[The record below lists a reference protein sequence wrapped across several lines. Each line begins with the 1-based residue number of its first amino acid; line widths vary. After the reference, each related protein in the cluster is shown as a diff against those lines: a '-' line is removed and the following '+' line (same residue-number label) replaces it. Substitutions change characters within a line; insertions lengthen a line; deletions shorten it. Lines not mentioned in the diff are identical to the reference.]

1 MSRSNF
7 CVYRRFLSGLT
18 VGIVLGMGPAIA
30 QSISQEIPPIS
41 PQTSSKGTLKSCG
54 HRLVSVE
61 GGRISRQSAGQGEFS
76 SVGGSAG
83 LCSDDVLHV
92 PRRVR
97 VRVRCAGTGRDRR
110 FFSGQNAVRRLCST
124 GGVSVSRGSATT
136 LLSLPYATHVA
147 SAKPK
152 VLAYVAVTNAP
163 NSNDV
168 LKTTFEIFDPRTFE
182 FVVSQP
188 LKIPLKDLNYRPDP
202 KATAVAGSPQG
213 IYDGVLLIDTAEFET
228 MPELEAEADYQ
239 WALAE
244 DVGDGEIT
252 AFTQGLIHYL
262 PYGDSFNPAQTA
274 QSDPSKSYKWL
285 VDHDYG
291 GEALVLIAL
300 KRLRPRR
307 SPDALTQ
314 WQMVLS
320 VLDRSDQS
328 QQELETRLRETS
340 ILAVP

>member
-1 MSRSNF
+1 M
-7 CVYRRFLSGLT
+7 L
-18 VGIVLGMGPAIA
+18 GISPAIA
-30 QSISQEIPPIS
+30 HPIPSKLFPL
-41 PQTSSKGTLKSCG
+41 TSHKGALKSCG

-61 GGRISRQSAGQGEFS
+61 GGRISRQNLGQGEFNT
-76 SVGGSAG
+76 VGGNVG
-83 LCSDDVLHV
+83 LCSNDVLNV

-97 VRVRCAGTGRDRR
+97 VRVRCAGTARDRR

-124 GGVSVSRGSATT
+124 GGVSVSRGSTTT

-147 SAKPK
+147 NAKPK
-152 VLAYVAVTNAP
+152 VLAYVAATNAP

-168 LKTTFEIFDPRTFE
+168 LKTTFEIFNPRTFE

-188 LKIPLKDLNYRPDP
+188 LDIPLKDLNYRADP

-213 IYDGVLLIDTAEFET
+213 IYDGVLLIDTAEFKT
-228 MPELEAEADYQ
+228 MPELEAGTDYQ

-262 PYGDSFNPAQTA
+262 PYGNSFNPAQTA
-274 QSDPSKSYKWL
+274 QADPNKSYQWL

-291 GEALVLIAL
+291 GEALALIAL

-314 WQMVLS
+314 WQTVLS
-320 VLDRSDQS
+320 VLDRSDRS
-328 QQELETRLRETS
+328 QQELENRLRETS